1 MARTLFLR
9 GDRPLLHLGLLAAT
23 ILTTFT
29 VFWFFHQNRS
39 DPLGALSFS
48 LGTIAILGTH
58 EMGHYVLARRH
69 RVDTSLPYFIPLP
82 LPIGFGTLG
91 AVIRIRGRIPTRNA
105 LVDIGAAGPL
115 AGLAVAIPIL
125 VWGLSLSHIGDAPP
139 VPHRFPG
146 DLSLFSVLEKLIRWL
161 AERGAPS
168 PAGPEH
174 PIVGLVYGDSLLM
187 QGLQRLVLGPLPP
200 GKDVFVHP
208 LVIAGWFGLLVTML
222 NLCPIGQ
229 LDGGHLSFAWLG
241 PRAPAVGRAAALGL
255 IVLTVFFSAGWLVWL
270 LVTTKLIGFG
280 HPEVVDP
287 DEPLSPGRR
296 LICIISLIALI
307 LCLVPIPLQEV
318 ALP

>member
-125 VWGLSLSHIGDAPP
+125 VWGLALSHVGDAPP
-139 VPHRFPG
+139 LPTRFPG
-146 DLSLFSVLEKLIRWL
+146 DW
-161 AERGAPS
+161 S
-168 PAGPEH
+168 P
-174 PIVGLVYGDSLLM
+174 L
-187 QGLQRLVLGPLPP
+187 
-200 GKDVFVHP
+200 
-208 LVIAGWFGLLVTML
+208 GLLR
-222 NLCPIGQ
+222 Q
-229 LDGGHLSFAWLG
+229 LMDWLG
-241 PRAPAVGRAAALGL
+241 GRG
-255 IVLTVFFSAGWLVWL
+255 V
-270 LVTTKLIGFG
+270 
-280 HPEVVDP
+280 P
-287 DEPLSPGRR
+287 D
-296 LICIISLIALI
+296 A
-307 LCLVPIPLQEV
+307 
-318 ALP
+318 

>member
-1 MARTLFLR
+1 
-9 GDRPLLHLGLLAAT
+9 
-23 ILTTFT
+23 
-29 VFWFFHQNRS
+29 
-39 DPLGALSFS
+39 
-48 LGTIAILGTH
+48 
-58 EMGHYVLARRH
+58 
-69 RVDTSLPYFIPLP
+69 
-82 LPIGFGTLG
+82 
-91 AVIRIRGRIPTRNA
+91 
-105 LVDIGAAGPL
+105 
-115 AGLAVAIPIL
+115 
-125 VWGLSLSHIGDAPP
+125 
-139 VPHRFPG
+139 
-146 DLSLFSVLEKLIRWL
+146 
-161 AERGAPS
+161 
-168 PAGPEH
+168 
-174 PIVGLVYGDSLLM
+174 M